1 MKSLR
6 SILAIDIGAGTQDI
20 LLYDATC
27 NPENCTTLILP
38 TPTRYFA
45 HEIEKCVQDLFI
57 EGNAIGGGSI
67 PALLKKHIEKGY
79 RVYMTE
85 EAAYTVRNSLQ
96 EVQQSGINLV
106 KGREAISNFKGVTLR
121 FQEIDLRLLKD
132 FLKRC
137 GEELAPDLVAIA
149 VQDHGVPLEGMS
161 NREWRFRIIE
171 QRLKEDSRPESF
183 IYSPGEIP
191 DCFKRMRAV
200 ASTAKNQMNVEVVV
214 MDTALAAIL
223 GCRGES
229 TAPFF
234 VNVGNNHTLVAVI
247 KEGRIEG
254 LMEHHT
260 GMLGKEKLESLI
272 VRFIQGAVTSKEILN
287 DGGHGAIILKPPTS
301 KAGEIIVT
309 GPRREMLRGSR
320 LNVRFA
326 APYGNMMLTGPFG
339 LVRGAHLK
347 YGIHW

>member
-132 FLKRC
+132 F
-137 GEELAPDLVAIA
+137 
-149 VQDHGVPLEGMS
+149 
-161 NREWRFRIIE
+161 
-171 QRLKEDSRPESF
+171 
-183 IYSPGEIP
+183 
-191 DCFKRMRAV
+191 
-200 ASTAKNQMNVEVVV
+200 
-214 MDTALAAIL
+214 
-223 GCRGES
+223 
-229 TAPFF
+229 
-234 VNVGNNHTLVAVI
+234 
-247 KEGRIEG
+247 
-254 LMEHHT
+254 
-260 GMLGKEKLESLI
+260 
-272 VRFIQGAVTSKEILN
+272 
-287 DGGHGAIILKPPTS
+287 
-301 KAGEIIVT
+301 
-309 GPRREMLRGSR
+309 
-320 LNVRFA
+320 
-326 APYGNMMLTGPFG
+326 
-339 LVRGAHLK
+339 
-347 YGIHW
+347 